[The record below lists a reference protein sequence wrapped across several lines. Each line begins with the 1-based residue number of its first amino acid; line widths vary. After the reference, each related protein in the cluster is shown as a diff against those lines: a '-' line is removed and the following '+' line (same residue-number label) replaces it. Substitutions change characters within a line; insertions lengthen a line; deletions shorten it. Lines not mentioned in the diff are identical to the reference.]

1 MAASSLAFFAATA
14 SSSASFD
21 FTKAALRSWAAVVE
35 AVVEVVALLLL
46 LLLSVMA
53 VAAVPMGSGE
63 VATDGLL
70 ADGALADGEA
80 DGGVDD
86 GATAAGALLARVVL
100 VSGTD
105 AERGTLHTLHVLAV
119 AALLAKVHTSQAH
132 SRGAASFSSFSCVEG
147 IDCGFSSSL

>member
-35 AVVEVVALLLL
+35 AVVEEVALL

-63 VATDGLL
+63 VATGGLL

-86 GATAAGALLARVVL
+86 GATAAGALLAGVVL

-119 AALLAKVHTSQAH
+119 AALLAKVHISQAH

>member
-35 AVVEVVALLLL
+35 AVVEEVALL